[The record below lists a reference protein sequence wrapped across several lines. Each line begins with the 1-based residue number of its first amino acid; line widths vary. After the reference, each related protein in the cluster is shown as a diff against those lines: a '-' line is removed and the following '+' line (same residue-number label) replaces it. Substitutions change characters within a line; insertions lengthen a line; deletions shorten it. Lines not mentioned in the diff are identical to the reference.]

1 MIEPLA
7 AVIVNSVLPRTSA
20 RRTSALKFPIASM
33 GKQDRKLFPEDF
45 FTPHPRPWKG
55 KERARDPITF
65 ECTACTNSLADPNS
79 GVRCA
84 ARHSLWCPRRKGV
97 FASSEIATRRLRS
110 AGTGTVPRSI
120 RRHSSSSAPQK
131 HSLQGHTPE
140 TTSSPSQV
148 CQDSVTANL
157 SGTTDIR
164 SLLHP
169 SAPFDP
175 NIAWALYSELVK
187 NSACDPFT
195 PGERLLF
202 IEKLVNAVEP
212 APNERTGISAL
223 HKWGFR
229 LRSMMHGRNVC
240 VSDILSEDFRKLC
253 LSARICALMGDFTD
267 AVQIAREG
275 WKRNL
280 TEAKQGYLVDVYRT
294 LLIMAH
300 LREGSTAALSL
311 VVEEWNVLGPYIGSY
326 HNAFI
331 GTSLETKSESLR
343 HIARKIIAEVSNG
356 ATLLSSRWKHNEQD
370 LTRTAELLLLSY
382 IPEGSLEEAY
392 AVMVEMRSLR
402 LPIPISYQTA
412 LIRRLAK
419 TNSFVL
425 ANEIFSF
432 MAPSN
437 YKPYLS
443 VGLYLYARQG
453 NITRAEE
460 FFNNLRR
467 QECLSPTDEA
477 MLMHAY
483 AVSGR
488 VETVTDLFSEFFPEE
503 GVEKPTIFHY
513 TTIIFAF
520 AQRGDFEGL
529 NLWLK
534 AMMDAGHPPDAHV
547 YSIILESFASRG
559 DVDTVASVLDQMRAA
574 NIQPSRVHYT
584 TVIKFLAQRRDPASA
599 EAIYKRALREGIAPD
614 RIMITALMNAH
625 VEAGSWPGVV
635 RIFDYLK
642 ASRYR
647 RIPLTIEVY
656 NTLLKAY
663 VMIGTP
669 FHTVSLL
676 FRKLQVTGARPDAY
690 TYALVIQSACDA
702 GLMNVASDL
711 FAEMED
717 RVGKWQPGRGIEV
730 YVLTIIM
737 AGHLRLGH
745 KLQAKAVYD
754 DMIIRGIQPTS
765 VTFSQILQAYGNQGS
780 VDSLRI
786 AEAFLRGIVEAD
798 HQRQVWATPRSI
810 QSALE
815 ELHSPLMTVYS
826 KQRDPK
832 AVERLFEAMLEAG
845 GEPTLLSLTILL
857 DVYRRTDNI
866 AAVHSV
872 WQQIWELALNLS
884 RVDELFKGDD
894 EAPADPLSRQ
904 SNLLCLPLSI
914 YIDAL
919 SATGHHS
926 AVPEVWLKARSQGF
940 SFDSHNWNH
949 LAVALVRAA
958 ELDRAFAVVERVILP
973 YQRQSQIVASTRDRF
988 PESPLTF
995 DTAPP
1000 DVDRP
1005 AAESPLHRQ
1014 KRRVAAVRLTTKKS
1028 GHNMDI
1034 DGDPEDFA
1042 HPLHIL
1048 HQILPSWNVWRP
1060 HHIILEL
1067 LASVLRHLQ
1076 GGRVV
1081 QPVGVSSPQSAGS
1094 DSVVSRAKMASD
1106 TLQRIYDDYPST
1118 VRAVLLHERV
1128 LSRRN
1133 AINRADDGWR

>member
-7 AVIVNSVLPRTSA
+7 AAIVNGVLPRTSA
-20 RRTSALKFPIASM
+20 RRTSVLKSAAILM
-33 GKQDRKLFPEDF
+33 GNHARKPFPEDF
-45 FTPHPRPWKG
+45 FTPHPRSWKG
-55 KERARDPITF
+55 KERAQDPVTF
-65 ECTACTNSLADPNS
+65 ECSACTGPFAGPNS
-79 GVRCA
+79 GICCA
-84 ARHSLWCPRRKGV
+84 TRHSLWCPKRTRV
-97 FASSEIATRRLRS
+97 FTRNEITPRRLP
-110 AGTGTVPRSI
+110 GTGSGTVPRST

-131 HSLQGHTPE
+131 HTLQSHMLE
-140 TTSSPSQV
+140 TVSSQSQAHH
-148 CQDSVTANL
+148 DPVTTNL
-157 SGTTDIR
+157 SGTMDIR

-169 SAPFDP
+169 SVPFDP
-175 NIAWALYSELVK
+175 NTAWALYSESVK
-187 NSACDPFT
+187 DDVYDPFT
-195 PGERLLF
+195 PDERLLF
-202 IEKLVNAVEP
+202 MEKLVNAVEP
-212 APNERTGISAL
+212 ELYEQTSISAL
-223 HKWGFR
+223 HKWGLR
-229 LRSMMHGRNVC
+229 LHSMMHGRDVC
-240 VSDILSEDFRKLC
+240 VANILSEDFRKLC
-253 LSARICALMGDFTD
+253 LSARIYALMGDLTG

-275 WKRNL
+275 WKRHL
-280 TEAKQGYLVDVYRT
+280 TEAEQGKLVDVYRT

-300 LREGSTAALSL
+300 LREGSTATLNL
-311 VVEEWNVLGPYIGSY
+311 VVEEWNVLGPYVGSY
-326 HNAFI
+326 HNAFV
-331 GTSLETKSESLR
+331 GTSFETKSESLR
-343 HIARKIIAEVSNG
+343 HTVRKIIAEVTNG
-356 ATLLSSRWKHNEQD
+356 AALLSSRWKHGEQD
-370 LTRTAELLLLSY
+370 LMRTAELLLLSY
-382 IPEGSLEEAY
+382 IPEGSLEEAH

-402 LPIPISYQTA
+402 LSLPISHQTA

-419 TNSFVL
+419 ANSFVL
-425 ANEIFSF
+425 ANEVFSF
-432 MAPSN
+432 ISPSN

-460 FFNNLRR
+460 FFNNLRK
-467 QECLSPTDEA
+467 QDCLSPTDKA

-483 AVSGR
+483 AVSAR
-488 VETVTDLFSEFFPEE
+488 VETVIDLFNEFFPEDGE
-503 GVEKPTIFHY
+503 EKPTIFHY
-513 TTIIFAF
+513 TTVVLAF

-529 NLWLK
+529 NFWLK
-534 AMMDAGHPPDAHV
+534 AMMEAGHPPDAHV

-559 DVDTVASVLDQMRAA
+559 DVDTVAVILDQMRVA

-599 EAIYKRALREGIAPD
+599 EAIYKRALQEGIVPD

-625 VEAGSWPGVV
+625 VEAGSWPGVI
-635 RIFDYLK
+635 RIFDFLK
-642 ASRYR
+642 GSGHRK
-647 RIPLTIEVY
+647 IPLTIEVY

-669 FHTVSLL
+669 FHTVSML
-676 FRKLQVTGARPDAY
+676 FRRLQSTAARPDAY

-717 RVGKWQPGRGIEV
+717 RVGKWEPRRGIEV

-745 KLQAKAVYD
+745 KSQAKAVYD
-754 DMIIRGIQPTS
+754 DMIARGIQPTS
-765 VTFSQILQAYGNQGS
+765 ITFSQILQAYGNQGTE
-780 VDSLRI
+780 DSLRI
-786 AEAFLRGIVEAD
+786 AEAFLRGIVESD
-798 HQRQVWATPRSI
+798 PQRQVWATPKSL

-815 ELHSPLMTVYS
+815 ELYSPLMTVYS

-866 AAVHSV
+866 TAIRKV
-872 WQQIWELALNLS
+872 WEQIWELALRLS
-884 RVDELFKGDD
+884 RVDELFKGEDN
-894 EAPADPLSRQ
+894 APTNPLSRQ

-919 SATGHHS
+919 SAAGHHS
-926 AVPEVWLKARSQGF
+926 AVPEIWLKVRSQGF

-973 YQRQSQIVASTRDRF
+973 YQCQSLIVASTRDRF

-995 DTAPP
+995 DAAPP
-1000 DVDRP
+1000 DVDSP
-1005 AAESPLHRQ
+1005 VPESPLHRQ
-1014 KRRVAAVRLTTKKS
+1014 KRRVAAVKLVTKRS
-1028 GHNMDI
+1028 RHNLDI
-1034 DGDPEDFA
+1034 DGDPDDFA

-1081 QPVGVSSPQSAGS
+1081 QPVGVSQQSAGS
-1094 DSVVSRAKMASD
+1094 DNVVSRAKMASD
-1106 TLQRIYDDYPST
+1106 TLQRIYDEYPST
-1118 VRAVLLHERV
+1118 VRAVLLHERA

-1133 AINRADDGWR
+1133 AIKRADDGWS